1 MYLVKYGKEYLH
13 DPRTNDCVLLDLTL
27 TCEENSCGYCD
38 FTIYPSH
45 PMYGKLKERDSDN
58 LILVY
63 DDDILL
69 FSGFIYDLGKE
80 FYLDGQVKCKGE
92 LDYLRES
99 IIRPYSTLAGGYRE
113 LAPSTIYGY
122 FSWLITQHNS
132 QVSPNKQFKMG
143 YNQGSNL
150 GADEAIYVE
159 NDNYPTTI
167 DEISENLLN
176 NVGGYIRARREPDG
190 LYIDYLSEW
199 SDVNAQI
206 LDFGV
211 NLTNYSQNDNSAD
224 IATFV
229 VPLGASLGET
239 DYDYDDGYYPTEDKT
254 PIAGKEYYTVE
265 DDFYGYVG
273 LSSFDYGITYY
284 EIKDDAYVVTSDK
297 IPDPNKGYY
306 IRRGIYSY
314 CSEDMTV
321 FEDGVTYFEYYDTL
335 DESNLPLTIK
345 GYPVNYFNDTDYI
358 NKDDMLY
365 STEGVEKYGWIGL
378 TYRDTDITSKE
389 ELLIWAMVQLK
400 SNVSPKRTI
409 EIKAVDMHLIN
420 PDIKPIRIGEY
431 VRVRSRPHDLDSY
444 FLCRNIDLDL
454 NNPERSTYTL
464 GTAYDTLT
472 GEQSKRVKQLN
483 SEINK
488 QYDAVAAISE
498 EAINAAVNAGE
509 IAIKAEETAKKA
521 EETADSAI
529 KVVYE
534 EYAASASPTEPP
546 TGDWVTMPPENS
558 DDMFIWR
565 RIVVTYGDGTIIRGE
580 PVLISGGSGKDGQ
593 DAVLLRIESSRGTV
607 FKNNS
612 MNTVLT
618 VVIYKGS
625 QRITDLT
632 KLHSTFGSKAYLQW
646 YWQKIDDS
654 SFGVISVDDSM
665 LSNDG
670 FALTISADK
679 VDTKVTF
686 MCELI
691 I

>member
-80 FYLDGQVKCKGE
+80 FYLDGRVKCKGE

-150 GADEAIYVE
+150 GSDEAIYVE

-176 NVGGYIRARREPDG
+176 NVGGYIRARRESDG

-229 VPLGASLGET
+229 VPLGASLSET
-239 DYDYDDGYYPTEDKT
+239 DYNYDDGYYPTEDKT

-284 EIKDDAYVVTSDK
+284 EIKDDTYVVTSDK

-314 CSEDMTV
+314 CSEDMTE

-345 GYPVNYFNDTDYI
+345 GYPVNYFNDPEYI

-389 ELLIWAMVQLK
+389 ELLLWAMVQLK

-472 GEQSKRVKQLN
+472 GEQSKRAKQLN

-488 QYDAVAAISE
+488 RYDATYAISQ
-498 EAINAAVNAGE
+498 EA
-509 IAIKAEETAKKA
+509 K
-521 EETADSAI
+521 DSA
-529 KVVYE
+529 KAATTVAQALAATAVVKME
-534 EYAASASPTEPP
+534 DEYAISYSPSKVPTDGWSTNTPEY
-546 TGDWVTMPPENS
+546 TGDV
-558 DDMFIWR
+558 FVWR
-565 RIVVTYGDGTIIRGE
+565 RTTTTYGNGKKEVGN
-580 PVLISGGSGKDGQ
+580 PVLITGNNGVDGE
-593 DAVLLRIESSRGTV
+593 DAVLLRIDSSRGTV
-607 FKNNS
+607 FKNN
-612 MNTVLT
+612 NITTVLS
-618 VVIYKGS
+618 VAIYKGS
-625 QRITDLT
+625 ERITTIEQLR
-632 KLHSTFGSKAYLQW
+632 STFGSGAYLQW
-646 YWQKIDDS
+646 HWQKIDENT
-654 SFGVISVDDSM
+654 FGVISSSDEM
-665 LSNDG
+665 IGNNG
-670 FALTISADK
+670 FTLTISADK
-679 VDTKVTF
+679 VDSKVTF
-686 MCELI
+686 KCELI